1 MHLTQERS
9 KTFIIILAM
18 ILLLL
23 LALQLFVNV
32 KAGESYR
39 TCGEIYAATGRK
51 DIPKGDKLYNPA
63 MDREVVNHKVV
74 GDGFSCE

>member
-1 MHLTQERS
+1 MTASIEIS
-9 KTFIIILAM
+9 KKNGLIIGIIIALL
-18 ILLLL
+18 ILF
-23 LALQLFVNV
+23 LFINV